1 MPEVDPN
8 FDISRICACHGH
20 SLELPQIANL
30 WSVQTFILCSGHSH
44 TGIGICM
51 SFVSLHEPSM
61 SPVGTKLPFGLFER
75 MYTMGSKRKFVAA
88 STNVG
93 IWHIAE
99 AGAVSLRSTLGSK
112 GP

>member
-44 TGIGICM
+44 TDIGICM

-61 SPVGTKLPFGLFER
+61 SPVGTKTTFTQPRLKVRLPALNR
-75 MYTMGSKRKFVAA
+75 RWALK
-88 STNVG
+88 VG
-93 IWHIAE
+93 IRAE
-99 AGAVSLRSTLGSK
+99 SRQDFRAC
-112 GP
+112 

>member
-61 SPVGTKLPFGLFER
+61 SPVGTKREFSPEP
-75 MYTMGSKRKFVAA
+75 TKARKPPHSHSFQRQI
-88 STNVG
+88 SFS
-93 IWHIAE
+93 W
-99 AGAVSLRSTLGSK
+99 
-112 GP
+112 